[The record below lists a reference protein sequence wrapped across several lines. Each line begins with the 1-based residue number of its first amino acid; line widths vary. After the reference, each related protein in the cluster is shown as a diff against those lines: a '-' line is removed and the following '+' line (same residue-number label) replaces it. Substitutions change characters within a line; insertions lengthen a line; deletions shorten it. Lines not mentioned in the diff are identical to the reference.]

1 MSVSPP
7 EENRSSTAVEAELK
21 RLRERVSFYESF
33 DGLINDNIARAG
45 HLLREAAEVRESAQ
59 RSVAEAERQSEIVR
73 ASYREL
79 LSSLL
84 GETEQ
89 LRAQADAL
97 AGRVAYA
104 LDQLGTAPP
113 GSDATAAVETPPSP
127 VEEPPAPDPEPEA
140 AQAPIAPIQETG
152 APTATIL
159 LVHGVPNAMTA
170 LSLKRFLEE
179 LTFIERVD
187 PREFAEGILRIEVTG
202 NRPLTLDDITAWS
215 SELALEPVHLR
226 ADLVEVR
233 LVS

>member
-7 EENRSSTAVEAELK
+7 EENRSGTSVEAELK
-21 RLRERVSFYESF
+21 RLRERVAFYESF
-33 DGLINDNIARAG
+33 DGLINDNIARSG

-73 ASYREL
+73 ANYRDL

-104 LDQLGTAPP
+104 RDQLSPAVPAAAPPPPPFEAPPAAEPEPAPAPTAPP
-113 GSDATAAVETPPSP
+113 QEATAATP
-127 VEEPPAPDPEPEA
+127 
-140 AQAPIAPIQETG
+140 
-152 APTATIL
+152 TIL

-179 LTFIERVD
+179 LAFIERVD

-202 NRPLTLDDITAWS
+202 NRSLTLDDITAWS
-215 SELALEPVHLR
+215 TELALEPVHLR
-226 ADLVEVR
+226 PDLVEVR